1 MADELNPSTTSDTGE
16 EEQKPLIAPPGVDN
30 APAVSHNPSSLL
42 IGAVPALIHNAP
54 FRVFSKIASAAHS
67 PAAAGAVAGL
77 KNIVQGAEEGLN
89 PGAGKALISQEVAP
103 SLIGKNKASATKD
116 IAGAGL
122 ADTQTTE
129 APKLTNIK
137 QQQANTAAAGEQSRA
152 DTADR
157 NATTGEKN
165 ADTKAAAI
173 GKNANKIDYNKGLP
187 VTIHD
192 AQGKAWDVNDPAL
205 PEDLKAHVATGK
217 AAYDTATADALKNR
231 TAGLELL
238 AAPRWAQVSLAQ
250 AKNAGEIF
258 APARD
263 ADQRYARMTQ
273 DAKNA
278 MEGNQQAMVSLLT
291 NHIGMT
297 LGAQK
302 GAHITKDILHEAQ
315 NSNSFLQGLEA
326 QFDPEKGYLT
336 GVTLSPTQ
344 ITQMLDLAR
353 TQRELIRD
361 NVLEK
366 ARQEGTLTKVPAGQ
380 STVTEGGARAS
391 AAPPASLLKEGQITH
406 FKNGQSW
413 ELIKGVATR
422 VDKGK

>member
-1 MADELNPSTTSDTGE
+1 MADELNPSATDDGGE
-16 EEQKPLIAPPGVDN
+16 EKPLIAPPAV
-30 APAVSHNPSSLL
+30 APAAPISHNP
-42 IGAVPALIHNAP
+42 AVIPLAAAPQLIHSAP
-54 FRVFSKIASAAHS
+54 YRVLSKITSAMGS
-67 PAAAGAVAGL
+67 PAAVGAVKGL
-77 KNIVQGAEEGLN
+77 QHILQGAEEGLR
-89 PGAGKALISQEVAP
+89 PGLVGAEVKREEAP
-103 SLIGKNKASATKD
+103 SAIAKNQ
-116 IAGAGL
+116 AGAAKDQAQVPL
-122 ADTQTTE
+122 IQAQATAIPQTT
-129 APKLTNIK
+129 AIK

-152 DTADR
+152 DVADR
-157 NATTGEKN
+157 NATTREQQVAG
-165 ADTKAAAI
+165 AA
-173 GKNANKIDYNKGLP
+173 GKSANKIDYNKGIP

-192 AQGKAWDVNDPAL
+192 AQGKAWDVNDRAL

-217 AAYDTATADALKNR
+217 AAYDQATEDALQNR

-315 NSNSFLQGLEA
+315 ESVPFLQGVEA
-326 QFDPEKGYLT
+326 KFGADGYLA
-336 GVTLSPTQ
+336 GVTLAPQQ

-366 ARQEGTLTKVPAGQ
+366 ARQEGTLTKVPAGR
-380 STVTEGGARAS
+380 STVTPEGGRVGGGYEAGNVYTGKTGS
-391 AAPPASLLKEGQITH
+391 
-406 FKNGQSW
+406 FKFKGGDPKDAKNW
-413 ELIKGVATR
+413 EKQ
-422 VDKGK
+422 